1 MATKARFKDTDMQ
14 AVIGWVLRIGVIVSI
29 SVVFVGGVIYISRH
43 GGAIPDYSKFNGV
56 PNFVQLHGLIN
67 GIISLKGRSIIQ
79 AGIIFL
85 IATPILRIVFSTI
98 GFVLEKDY
106 LYIGISLLVLL
117 IILISSISGHVG

>member
-14 AVIGWVLRIGVIVSI
+14 AVIGWVLRMGVIVSVTI
-29 SVVFVGGVIYISRH
+29 VFIGGVLYMYRH
-43 GGAIPDYSKFNGV
+43 DGSIPDYSKFSGV

-67 GIISLKGRSIIQ
+67 GILNLKGRSIIQ
-79 AGIIFL
+79 AGIILL
-85 IATPILRIVFSTI
+85 IATPILRIAFSTV

-117 IILISSISGHVG
+117 IIITSSLSGHAG

>member
-1 MATKARFKDTDMQ
+1 MAAKARFKDTDMQ
-14 AVIGWVLRIGVIVSI
+14 AVIGWVLRIGVIMSV
-29 SVVFVGGVIYISRH
+29 SVVFIGGVLYIYRH
-43 GGAIPDYSKFNGV
+43 GGSIPDYSKFNGV

-67 GIISLKGRSIIQ
+67 GIINLRGRSIIQ
-79 AGIIFL
+79 AGIILL

-117 IILISSISGHVG
+117 IIIISSISGHVG